1 MTMTFSK
8 RDIFIALIVVFSVVS
23 ISSNRLQ
30 KAYAKEFFQQLI
42 SRTGSACEVILDEIS
57 S

>member
-30 KAYAKEFFQQLI
+30 KAYAKEFSQQLI
-42 SRTGSACEVILDEIS
+42 SRTGSACEVHPQTKV
-57 S
+57 